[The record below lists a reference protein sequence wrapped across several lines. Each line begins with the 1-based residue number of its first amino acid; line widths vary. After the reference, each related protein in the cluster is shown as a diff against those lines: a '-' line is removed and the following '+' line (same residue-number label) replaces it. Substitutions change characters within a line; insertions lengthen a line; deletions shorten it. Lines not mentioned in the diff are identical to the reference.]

1 MKTLARGPDV
11 LLMRNVDT
19 PFDIHAT
26 GVEYSKPSEQGMDE
40 IGSAA
45 DYITRQVGERA
56 IFIGTSSWTRRS
68 QVAGDLLGSMLPRVE
83 GIGQFGFT
91 EETGVS
97 SMSLEE
103 LARREA
109 DGMRDFLYYR
119 QLFLGHN
126 PKKLPPVA
134 VLVATGAS
142 IDRHV
147 GFGFSWR
154 QGHVESPWQSTLEEE
169 QELSGQVLIP
179 TGSVLHA
186 PERTPSDRF
195 VIRGHGV
202 DLLARYLAD
211 RDGRNE

>member
-147 GFGFSWR
+147 GFGPAAQGFLDWATQHGATARDGLGMLVEQAAEAFQLWR
-154 QGHVESPWQSTLEEE
+154 GLRPPSAQVL
-169 QELSGQVLIP
+169 QELRAAI
-179 TGSVLHA
+179 A
-186 PERTPSDRF
+186 K
-195 VIRGHGV
+195 
-202 DLLARYLAD
+202 
-211 RDGRNE
+211 